1 MIKLLITAGLV
12 YIIYRYFIAPTAAVG
27 APPTREKVDPAPG
40 KDQDDE
46 GEYVDFE
53 EVD

>member
-12 YIIYRYFIAPTAAVG
+12 YFIYRYFIAPPAAV
-27 APPTREKVDPAPG
+27 APPPKREKVDPAPE
-40 KDQDDE
+40 KDKDDE

-53 EVD
+53 EID

>member
-12 YIIYRYFIAPTAAVG
+12 YFIYRYFIAPSNAVAA
-27 APPTREKVDPAPG
+27 APPQEKVDPAPRN
-40 KDQDDE
+40 DHDID
-46 GEYVDFE
+46 GEYVDYE

>member
-12 YIIYRYFIAPTAAVG
+12 YFIYRYFIAPSNAV
-27 APPTREKVDPAPG
+27 APPPTREKVDPAPRN
-40 KDQDDE
+40 DNDLD
-46 GEYVDFE
+46 GEYVDYE

>member
-12 YIIYRYFIAPTAAVG
+12 YFIYRYFIAPTNAVG
-27 APPTREKVDPAPG
+27 APPPQEKVNPAHRND
-40 KDQDDE
+40 KDVD
-46 GEYVDFE
+46 GEYVDYE

>member
-12 YIIYRYFIAPTAAVG
+12 YFIYRYFIAPPAAVG
-27 APPTREKVDPAPG
+27 PPPHRDQVDPAHR
-40 KDQDDE
+40 KDKDNE
-46 GEYVDFE
+46 GDYVDYE